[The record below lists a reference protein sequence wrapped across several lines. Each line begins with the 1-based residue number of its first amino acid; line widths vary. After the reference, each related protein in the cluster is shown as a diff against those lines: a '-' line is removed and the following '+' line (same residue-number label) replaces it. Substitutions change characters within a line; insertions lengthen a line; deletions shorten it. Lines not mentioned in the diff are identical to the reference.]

1 MSWYAVL
8 GAGLLF
14 LSAVL
19 YLVHYAI
26 FRDAHHIFI
35 YMLGDI
41 AFMPIEVLLVAIIVH
56 RVLDAREKKTRM
68 EKLNM
73 VIGAFFSEMGMQLLR
88 SFSRFDAACRE
99 IRECF
104 SAEPDWG
111 EADFREARRKLEDYE
126 CAIGR
131 DDRLLEDMREF
142 LLSKRDF
149 LLTLLENPTLL
160 EHETFTDLLWAV
172 FHLAEELKYRYL
184 LEGLPES
191 DHEHLCSDIARAY
204 SLLLREW
211 LAYLEHLKANYPYLF
226 SLAVRMNPLD
236 PEASAVV
243 T

>member
-1 MSWYAVL
+1 MTVI
-8 GAGLLF
+8 
-14 LSAVL
+14 L
-19 YLVHYAI
+19 YLIHYAI

-41 AFMPIEVLLVAIIVH
+41 AFLPIEVLLVTLIVH
-56 RVLDAREKKTRM
+56 RVLDMREKRNRM

-73 VIGAFFSEMGMQLLR
+73 VIGAFFSELGMQLLR
-88 SFSRFDAACRE
+88 SFAEFDTTCQQIKDCLALDAGWKE
-99 IRECF
+99 E
-104 SAEPDWG
+104 
-111 EADFREARRKLEDYE
+111 DFRRAGKAVSEYE

-131 DDRLLEDMREF
+131 DDEQLEEMREF

-172 FHLAEELKYRYL
+172 FHLTEELKYRYL
-184 LEGLPES
+184 IENLPET
-191 DHEHLCSDIARAY
+191 DHEHLCGDIARAY

-211 LAYLEHLKANYPYLF
+211 LVYLEHLEENYPYLF

-236 PEASAVV
+236 PDTSPVIQ
-243 T
+243 